1 MTQQQDMYDRAG
13 LAETLVGRLED
24 AARGLG
30 RKADGIVRRQ
40 ARGYWTRLKR
50 SERKASKAL
59 VSGEER
65 RERRRLEAEDQARR
79 RGEGEAA
86 REAQRARKR
95 SIAEIDGTQHGVP
108 LGLAP
113 RERPA
118 WVMGGD
124 ELVVVGE
131 NEYVQAEQACA
142 PTTTPRGSPAR
153 VVGQVRMASKR
164 KRIEH
169 VATQA
174 GMEVEYDA
182 LQSFTVAAR
191 RVGSRG
197 GGAATGGRGRGR
209 GGPGA
214 SKRAA
219 GMLAAADGS
228 TLPDGGGKKTRI
240 LRGPEGS
247 G

>member
-1 MTQQQDMYDRAG
+1 M
-13 LAETLVGRLED
+13 
-24 AARGLG
+24 
-30 RKADGIVRRQ
+30 
-40 ARGYWTRLKR
+40 
-50 SERKASKAL
+50 
-59 VSGEER
+59 
-65 RERRRLEAEDQARR
+65 
-79 RGEGEAA
+79 
-86 REAQRARKR
+86 
-95 SIAEIDGTQHGVP
+95 
-108 LGLAP
+108 GLAP

-142 PTTTPRGSPAR
+142 PTTTPRGLPAR

-191 RVGSRG
+191 RVGGRG
-197 GGAATGGRGRGR
+197 AGTAAGGSGRGR

-219 GMLAAADGS
+219 GMLAAAGS
-228 TLPDGGGKKTRI
+228 ALPDGGGKKTRI
-240 LRGPEGS
+240 LCGPEGS